1 MAACQDPALTFL
13 NAKGYNVIRLPRA
26 GIGPLDILG
35 RDQVTERLGQV
46 DQLWSSTAALPA
58 VEGPLD
64 TASISGQK
72 SSGLKLSIGLKVLST
87 TLGAMGAAV
96 PDLSVAYTRASQVS
110 FTFTD
115 VKTFTVA
122 PLAVGQY
129 LSAGDL
135 ASNNPFVRHYF
146 EDEDCSAF
154 IVTEVLRT
162 KSLTVTSTNDKGAEV
177 GVDLPAIQ
185 QAVGAKVGVTA
196 TSSANS
202 TLTYTGQE
210 PLSFGFKCFG
220 IAFANGRW
228 EVSSA
233 KPSAALAFDVR
244 SPGTPPRPAMLGTG
258 RLVLR

>member
-13 NAKGYNVIRLPRA
+13 NSKGYNVIRLPRA

-35 RDQVTERLGQV
+35 RDQTTERLGKV

-72 SSGLKLSIGLKVLST
+72 SSGLKLSIGLKVLTT

-96 PDLSVAYTRASQVS
+96 PDLSAAYTRASQVS

-115 VKTFTVA
+115 VKTLTVA

-146 EDEDCSAF
+146 EDEDSSAF
-154 IVTEVLRT
+154 IITEVLQT
-162 KSLTVTSTNDKGAEV
+162 KSLTVSATNDRGAEV
-177 GVDLPAIQ
+177 GLDLPAIQ

-210 PLSFGFKCFG
+210 PLSFGFKCFT

-228 EVSSA
+228 AVSSA
-233 KPSAALAFDVR
+233 KPSAALAFDVPA
-244 SPGTPPRPAMLGTG
+244 PGAQPRPAMLGTG
-258 RLVLR
+258 RLILR